1 MSEIRSTEER
11 IAELDKKMEQIKA
24 QKKAILQREK
34 EIQRKARTKRLI
46 EVGGART
53 PFSSSA
59 TLHSKL
65 YLTYAHQKPGAS
77 ISFGISSSG
86 SNVGVSI
93 TGGKYDQQ
101 SLSYTY
107 H

>member
-46 EVGGART
+46 EVGGAVESVLGHPIEKRRYT
-53 PFSSSA
+53 QSYCLFGTA
-59 TLHSKL
+59 RKAWKL
-65 YLTYAHQKPGAS
+65 LFKS
-77 ISFGISSSG
+77 I
-86 SNVGVSI
+86 
-93 TGGKYDQQ
+93 
-101 SLSYTY
+101 
-107 H
+107 